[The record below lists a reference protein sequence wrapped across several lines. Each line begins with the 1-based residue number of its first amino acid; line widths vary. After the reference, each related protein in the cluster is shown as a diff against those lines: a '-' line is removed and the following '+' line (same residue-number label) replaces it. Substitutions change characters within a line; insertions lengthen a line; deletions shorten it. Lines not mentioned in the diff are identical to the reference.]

1 MKLEKIFILILIMF
15 MFALPFSYANA
26 INSQEIKYR
35 NWTVDF
41 FVDDII
47 RYSTNGTNVNGHI
60 FGWMIKPGACD
71 IDVLYLAIST
81 YEENAASLKKN
92 LNGKIIPL
100 KVSFPEVTQIPKT
113 FKIKTDFLSAVDFS
127 PSLTIANFSHFHMG
141 RAFDQRMRDF
151 KKIKIEVDAPFSKL
165 FDVKWDV
172 YDLNGYIAAKEKA
185 HEICEQNSTGR
196 MALFSKNYPISPVH
210 DRLLLKNNVHNF
222 ISYK

>member
-1 MKLEKIFILILIMF
+1 MKLENTFVLILIIF
-15 MFALPFSYANA
+15 MFVLPFSYANA
-26 INSQEIKYR
+26 KDAQEIRYK

-41 FVDDII
+41 VTDDLI
-47 RYSTNGTNVNGHI
+47 RYSTNGLSVNGHI
-60 FGWMIKPGACD
+60 FGWLIRPGACD
-71 IDVLYLAIST
+71 VDVLYLAIST
-81 YEENAASLKKN
+81 YKTNAAALKKN

-172 YDLNGYIAAKEKA
+172 YDLNGYIAARQKA
-185 HEICEQNSTGR
+185 HEICEQHSIQR
-196 MALFSKNYPISPVH
+196 MASN
-210 DRLLLKNNVHNF
+210 
-222 ISYK
+222 